1 MNSFWRISHLLLA
14 ITISLFLI
22 VISITGTILSG
33 NIIIN
38 KLKYPYRVDNF
49 EQLNVAQSISAL
61 KKQYPEITEISINH
75 NDFVKILAYDADG
88 NEVKA
93 IVNPNNGKILGKPIK
108 KSEFINDTK
117 ALHRSLLLHE
127 KGRFA
132 VGIVSFFLFLISIT
146 GVILIIKRQNGFT
159 NFFTKIHDDYFPQ
172 WFHIVAGRWL
182 LIPIMI
188 LSFTGS
194 YLFIYRFELLPKTK
208 PTIIKTPNKNTEK
221 QVNLEDFPIFKKTS
235 LSEVKQI
242 EFPFSEGDPEENFVL
257 KLKDRELEI
266 NAFSGEVTKETK
278 LPTYEILRNLNLNL
292 HTGKTNIVW
301 AGILGI
307 ASLGILG
314 FIYTGFAI
322 TIRRTKAKI
331 KNKFHPNDAE
341 IIILVGSENGT
352 TLEFVNKIQEQLLNL
367 GEKVFINYLNDYKTF
382 NNAKKII
389 IFTSTYGEGAPPCN
403 ADKFENLLL
412 KYPQNNKIEF
422 SVIGFGS
429 KSYQFFCGFAKRVN
443 SLLKNQPWAKELIS
457 LHTINDR
464 SPSDFTAWVRD
475 FSQKSG
481 IKLNTNI
488 CDYEQKNEN
497 LALFK
502 VIAKTPLDT
511 ENKTFSIILKPEK
524 VDFQSGD
531 ILAIYP
537 ANDHRERQYSIGKM
551 GENIRL
557 FVKLHKDG
565 LGSQFLYNLGL
576 GTNIQAKI
584 LENRHFHF
592 PQKIQKVAMIANGT
606 GIAPFLGMLDFKDTE
621 KYLYCGFRHQTEA
634 TNNFTN
640 IARNQINT
648 SLKIGYS
655 RSEMP
660 KYVMDLVNEDELI
673 FVDILQ
679 NNGVIMI
686 CGSLR
691 MQKDIETTLS
701 KICEKNK
708 LNSIDFYKKEGKILT
723 DCY

>member
-1 MNSFWRISHLLLA
+1 M
-14 ITISLFLI
+14 
-22 VISITGTILSG
+22 
-33 NIIIN
+33 
-38 KLKYPYRVDNF
+38 
-49 EQLNVAQSISAL
+49 
-61 KKQYPEITEISINH
+61 
-75 NDFVKILAYDADG
+75 
-88 NEVKA
+88 
-93 IVNPNNGKILGKPIK
+93 
-108 KSEFINDTK
+108 
-117 ALHRSLLLHE
+117 
-127 KGRFA
+127 
-132 VGIVSFFLFLISIT
+132 
-146 GVILIIKRQNGFT
+146 
-159 NFFTKIHDDYFPQ
+159 
-172 WFHIVAGRWL
+172 
-182 LIPIMI
+182 
-188 LSFTGS
+188 
-194 YLFIYRFELLPKTK
+194 
-208 PTIIKTPNKNTEK
+208 
-221 QVNLEDFPIFKKTS
+221 
-235 LSEVKQI
+235 
-242 EFPFSEGDPEENFVL
+242 
-257 KLKDRELEI
+257 
-266 NAFSGEVTKETK
+266 
-278 LPTYEILRNLNLNL
+278 
-292 HTGKTNIVW
+292 
-301 AGILGI
+301 
-307 ASLGILG
+307 
-314 FIYTGFAI
+314 
-322 TIRRTKAKI
+322 
-331 KNKFHPNDAE
+331 
-341 IIILVGSENGT
+341 
-352 TLEFVNKIQEQLLNL
+352 
-367 GEKVFINYLNDYKTF
+367 
-382 NNAKKII
+382 
-389 IFTSTYGEGAPPCN
+389 
-403 ADKFENLLL
+403 
-412 KYPQNNKIEF
+412 
-422 SVIGFGS
+422 
-429 KSYQFFCGFAKRVN
+429 
-443 SLLKNQPWAKELIS
+443 
-457 LHTINDR
+457 HTINDR